1 LQARILP
8 VINEVEI
15 EPVGDAAVTQSQ
27 PRPFA
32 NAAIGAI
39 GGGLG
44 AAAASVTLPIVL
56 PFVALG
62 GLAGYFLTN
71 KIPSE

>member
-1 LQARILP
+1 MDDKANIMAP
-8 VINEVEI
+8 AIKTMVSST
-15 EPVGDAAVTQSQ
+15 GSH
-27 PRPFA
+27 PFA
-32 NAAIGAI
+32 NAAIGII

-44 AAAASVTLPIVL
+44 AAAASAAWPIVL
-56 PFVALG
+56 PFAALG